1 MRCCS
6 SSRSAAS
13 AAIFWRIRLVTRDI
27 VLIFRSQCIEMAF
40 FFEFFGQ
47 RLSQGLIASNITAMI
62 NGFEMA
68 QLTINFDSR
77 HVARE
82 IDLVCHDQAIGLA
95 VIGRFLPRPARWD
108 TVLDVIA
115 AEKSAPNWGCLA
127 HQSK

>member
-1 MRCCS
+1 
-6 SSRSAAS
+6 
-13 AAIFWRIRLVTRDI
+13 
-27 VLIFRSQCIEMAF
+27 
-40 FFEFFGQ
+40 
-47 RLSQGLIASNITAMI
+47 LIASNITAMI

-82 IDLVCHDQAIGLA
+82 LDLVCHDQAIGLA